1 MLAGR
6 AEARIGC
13 GYEPARSGFLRFGWR
28 SAPRDATSPYRRSM
42 LALIIVLL
50 VIWAVLAVLG
60 FAIKGLIWLAI
71 AGLILFV
78 ITGLIGFIRRGGRK
92 A

>member
-1 MLAGR
+1 MEVLRGLLNAGW
-6 AEARIGC
+6 G
-13 GYEPARSGFLRFGWR
+13 
-28 SAPRDATSPYRRSM
+28 SAVGDPVAPYGSIM
-42 LALIIVLL
+42 LALIIILL

-78 ITGLIGFIRRGGRK
+78 ITGLIGIIRRGLSGRRS
-92 A
+92 